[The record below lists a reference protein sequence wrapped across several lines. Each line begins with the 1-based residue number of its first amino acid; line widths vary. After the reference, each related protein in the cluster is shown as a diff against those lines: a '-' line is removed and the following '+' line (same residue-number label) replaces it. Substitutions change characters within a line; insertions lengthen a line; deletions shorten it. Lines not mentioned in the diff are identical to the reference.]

1 MYVSLF
7 PCICVNEEAE
17 KFVVDMSDVNTW
29 AGSPPVYKVFT
40 SLQKS
45 SRVLHWSTTLS
56 SPNTVSS
63 VKGGRRQVSCR
74 RTGGQTR
81 GIKGRLRLV
90 EWRMFNVSVL
100 GQDVGYTVKFNTLPE
115 GVPKGKAQGNYWR
128 QRVIFDRISWTEPVY
143 RGCSTITSVTD

>member
-1 MYVSLF
+1 MRRRKSLLSIWVMWTLEPGLHQSTSSSQVCKTLNQF
-7 PCICVNEEAE
+7 
-17 KFVVDMSDVNTW
+17 
-29 AGSPPVYKVFT
+29 FT
-40 SLQKS
+40 DLQKS
-45 SRVLHWSTTLS
+45 LQFLYWSTKLS

-90 EWRMFNVSVL
+90 EWRMFTVSVL
-100 GQDVGYTVKFNTLPE
+100 GRDVGYTVKFNTLPE

-128 QRVIFDRISWTEPVY
+128 QRVIFDRISLTEPVY